1 MWTETA
7 DVRQNNLE
15 DMEREMIRCSRE
27 KIISE
32 LKRRGKRMTDQRK
45 IMLDVILEGRWSS
58 CKEIYY
64 EASKRDPG
72 IGKATVYRM
81 IAVLE
86 EIGVLNRCRQYSL
99 RNEDE
104 LSSITSDAS

>member
-1 MWTETA
+1 M
-7 DVRQNNLE
+7 QQ
-15 DMEREMIRCSRE
+15 REQ
-27 KIISE
+27 IISE

-72 IGKATVYRM
+72 IGNGN
-81 IAVLE
+81 
-86 EIGVLNRCRQYSL
+86 GVPDDCSAGRNRRFKPLPPVFSA
-99 RNEDE
+99 E
-104 LSSITSDAS
+104 

>member
-1 MWTETA
+1 M
-7 DVRQNNLE
+7 QQK
-15 DMEREMIRCSRE
+15 ER
-27 KIISE
+27 IIGE
-32 LKRRGKRMTDQRK
+32 LKKRGKRMTDQRK
-45 IMLDVILEGRWSS
+45 VMLDVILEGRWSS

-64 EASKRDPG
+64 EVSKRDPG

-81 IAVLE
+81 VAVLE

-99 RNEDE
+99 SSSEE

>member
-1 MWTETA
+1 M
-7 DVRQNNLE
+7 QQK
-15 DMEREMIRCSRE
+15 ER
-27 KIISE
+27 IIGE
-32 LKRRGKRMTDQRK
+32 LKKRGKRMTDQRK
-45 IMLDVILEGRWSS
+45 VMLDVILEGRWSS

-72 IGKATVYRM
+72 IGKETVYRM
-81 IAVLE
+81 DAVLE

-99 RNEDE
+99 SSSEE

>member
-1 MWTETA
+1 
-7 DVRQNNLE
+7 
-15 DMEREMIRCSRE
+15 
-27 KIISE
+27 
-32 LKRRGKRMTDQRK
+32 MTDQRK

-99 RNEDE
+99 LHRIIS
-104 LSSITSDAS
+104 LSISSKLFCRTSAVSVHNPAFY

>member
-1 MWTETA
+1 M
-7 DVRQNNLE
+7 
-15 DMEREMIRCSRE
+15 
-27 KIISE
+27 K
-32 LKRRGKRMTDQRK
+32 
-45 IMLDVILEGRWSS
+45 
-58 CKEIYY
+58 KEIYY
-64 EASKRDPG
+64 DASKRDPG

>member
-1 MWTETA
+1 M
-7 DVRQNNLE
+7 QQ
-15 DMEREMIRCSRE
+15 REQ
-27 KIISE
+27 IISE

-81 IAVLE
+81 IA
-86 EIGVLNRCRQYSL
+86 GRNRRLKPLPPVVSA
-99 RNEDE
+99 E
-104 LSSITSDAS
+104 

>member
-1 MWTETA
+1 M
-7 DVRQNNLE
+7 QQ
-15 DMEREMIRCSRE
+15 REQ
-27 KIISE
+27 IISE

-86 EIGVLNRCRQYSL
+86 EIGVLNRQYSL

>member
-1 MWTETA
+1 M
-7 DVRQNNLE
+7 QQ
-15 DMEREMIRCSRE
+15 REQ
-27 KIISE
+27 IISE
-32 LKRRGKRMTDQRK
+32 LKIRGKRMTDQRK

>member
-1 MWTETA
+1 M
-7 DVRQNNLE
+7 QQ
-15 DMEREMIRCSRE
+15 REQ
-27 KIISE
+27 IISE

-45 IMLDVILEGRWSS
+45 IMLDVRWSS
-58 CKEIYY
+58 CKEIDY

>member
-1 MWTETA
+1 M
-7 DVRQNNLE
+7 QQ
-15 DMEREMIRCSRE
+15 REQ
-27 KIISE
+27 IISE

-64 EASKRDPG
+64 EASKR
-72 IGKATVYRM
+72 
-81 IAVLE
+81 
-86 EIGVLNRCRQYSL
+86 CRQYSL

>member
-1 MWTETA
+1 M
-7 DVRQNNLE
+7 QQ
-15 DMEREMIRCSRE
+15 REQ
-27 KIISE
+27 IISE
-32 LKRRGKRMTDQRK
+32 LKRRGKRMT
-45 IMLDVILEGRWSS
+45 
-58 CKEIYY
+58 
-64 EASKRDPG
+64 
-72 IGKATVYRM
+72 TVYRM

>member
-1 MWTETA
+1 M
-7 DVRQNNLE
+7 QQ
-15 DMEREMIRCSRE
+15 REQ
-27 KIISE
+27 IISE

-45 IMLDVILEGRWSS
+45 IMLDGRWSS

>member
-1 MWTETA
+1 M
-7 DVRQNNLE
+7 QQK
-15 DMEREMIRCSRE
+15 ER
-27 KIISE
+27 IIGE
-32 LKRRGKRMTDQRK
+32 LKKRGKRMTDQRK
-45 IMLDVILEGRWSS
+45 VMLDVILEGRWSS

-81 IAVLE
+81 VAVLE

-99 RNEDE
+99 SSSEE

>member
-1 MWTETA
+1 M
-7 DVRQNNLE
+7 QQ
-15 DMEREMIRCSRE
+15 REQ
-27 KIISE
+27 IISE

-81 IAVLE
+81 IAVKYNF
-86 EIGVLNRCRQYSL
+86 GC
-99 RNEDE
+99 
-104 LSSITSDAS
+104 

>member
-1 MWTETA
+1 M
-7 DVRQNNLE
+7 QQ
-15 DMEREMIRCSRE
+15 REQ
-27 KIISE
+27 IISE

-104 LSSITSDAS
+104 LSSITSDAI

>member
-1 MWTETA
+1 M
-7 DVRQNNLE
+7 QQ
-15 DMEREMIRCSRE
+15 REQ
-27 KIISE
+27 IISE

-72 IGKATVYRM
+72 YRM

>member
-1 MWTETA
+1 M
-7 DVRQNNLE
+7 QQ
-15 DMEREMIRCSRE
+15 REQ
-27 KIISE
+27 IISE

-81 IAVLE
+81 VE

>member
-1 MWTETA
+1 M
-7 DVRQNNLE
+7 QQ
-15 DMEREMIRCSRE
+15 REQ
-27 KIISE
+27 IISE

-81 IAVLE
+81 IACA
-86 EIGVLNRCRQYSL
+86 GRNRRFKPLPPVFSA
-99 RNEDE
+99 E
-104 LSSITSDAS
+104 

>member
-1 MWTETA
+1 M
-7 DVRQNNLE
+7 QQ
-15 DMEREMIRCSRE
+15 REQ
-27 KIISE
+27 IIGE

-72 IGKATVYRM
+72 IGKAT
-81 IAVLE
+81 
-86 EIGVLNRCRQYSL
+86 GVPDDCSAGRNRRFKPALPPVFSA
-99 RNEDE
+99 E
-104 LSSITSDAS
+104 

>member
-1 MWTETA
+1 
-7 DVRQNNLE
+7 
-15 DMEREMIRCSRE
+15 MIRCSRE
-27 KIISE
+27 SRYQRTE
-32 LKRRGKRMTDQRK
+32 ETGETDDRSK
-45 IMLDVILEGRWSS
+45 KDHVGCDPGGRWSS

-72 IGKATVYRM
+72 DRQGN
-81 IAVLE
+81 
-86 EIGVLNRCRQYSL
+86 GVPDDCSAGRNRRFKPLPQYSL

>member
-1 MWTETA
+1 M
-7 DVRQNNLE
+7 QQ
-15 DMEREMIRCSRE
+15 REQ
-27 KIISE
+27 IISE

-64 EASKRDPG
+64 EA
-72 IGKATVYRM
+72 TVYRM

>member
-1 MWTETA
+1 M
-7 DVRQNNLE
+7 QQ
-15 DMEREMIRCSRE
+15 REQ
-27 KIISE
+27 IIGE

-72 IGKATVYRM
+72 IGKATVYRT
-81 IAVLE
+81 IAVLDD
-86 EIGVLNRCRQYSL
+86 IGVLHRFRQHSL
-99 RNEDE
+99 RHEDQ
-104 LSSITSDAS
+104 LSSITSHAR

>member
-1 MWTETA
+1 M
-7 DVRQNNLE
+7 QQ
-15 DMEREMIRCSRE
+15 REQ
-27 KIISE
+27 IISE

-81 IAVLE
+81 I
-86 EIGVLNRCRQYSL
+86 GVLNRCRQYSL

>member
-1 MWTETA
+1 M
-7 DVRQNNLE
+7 RKNNLE
-15 DMEREMIRCSRE
+15 DMEREMIRWQQRE
-27 KIISE
+27 QIISE
-32 LKRRGKRMTDQRK
+32 LKRRGKRNDRSK
-45 IMLDVILEGRWSS
+45 KDHVGCDPGGKVSS

>member
-1 MWTETA
+1 M
-7 DVRQNNLE
+7 QQ
-15 DMEREMIRCSRE
+15 REQ
-27 KIISE
+27 IISE

-45 IMLDVILEGRWSS
+45 ILEGRWSS

>member
-1 MWTETA
+1 M
-7 DVRQNNLE
+7 QQ
-15 DMEREMIRCSRE
+15 REQ
-27 KIISE
+27 IISE

-64 EASKRDPG
+64 DPG